1 MLGRPRAW
9 FSLGLFVV
17 RLRACVFFP
26 LTLRVQRVGLFI
38 PPLALI
44 YSGVEEPGSWGFV
57 RVTLC

>member
-1 MLGRPRAW
+1 M
-9 FSLGLFVV
+9 
-17 RLRACVFFP
+17 CFFP